1 MVNGTPIEGN
11 SFVMPAQDVTITAV
25 FEQIAVEET
34 YQITVDAMENGTI
47 QVDKAEAKE
56 GEQVNVTIVPNEG
69 YQLQEGSLMANGTPI
84 EGNSFVMPAQD
95 VTITAVFEKIPSTV
109 VTEVLESV
117 IAGAETLKES
127 GALDNCMEAVV
138 TEFNAALDAAKAML
152 SNGDATQEDI
162 NAATKRLLDAMA
174 KVDWKQG
181 DKTVLQVA
189 VDIACTIYENIDLY
203 VEEGKQE
210 FLDALAKGE
219 ELLNSG
225 NAWDDEIQA
234 AADALIEAMSNL
246 RMAPNKDILNDMIQN
261 AQGYDLSL
269 YTEKSAAMLR
279 SALSNA
285 QAVAADPNATQEEVD
300 TAAHTLQAALSGL
313 TFVTGGTPLDTV
325 DPVGEG
331 TAPTKT
337 GDSGFAGL
345 SVLALTSAAA
355 VVLLKKRTQR

>member
-1 MVNGTPIEGN
+1 
-11 SFVMPAQDVTITAV
+11 
-25 FEQIAVEET
+25 
-34 YQITVDAMENGTI
+34 
-47 QVDKAEAKE
+47 
-56 GEQVNVTIVPNEG
+56 
-69 YQLQEGSLMANGTPI
+69 
-84 EGNSFVMPAQD
+84 
-95 VTITAVFEKIPSTV
+95 
-109 VTEVLESV
+109 
-117 IAGAETLKES
+117 
-127 GALDNCMEAVV
+127 MEAVV

-152 SNGDATQEDI
+152 SNGDATQADI

-189 VDIACTIYENIDLY
+189 VDIARVIYENIDLY
-203 VEEGKQE
+203 VEEGRQE

-219 ELLNSG
+219 ELLGSG

-269 YTEKSAAMLR
+269 YSEESADMLR

-300 TAAHTLQAALSGL
+300 TAVHTLQAALSGL
-313 TFVTGGTPLDTV
+313 TFVTGGTSHDAV

-345 SVLALTSAAA
+345 AVLALASAAA
-355 VVLLKKRTQR
+355 VVLLKKRTHR

>member
-1 MVNGTPIEGN
+1 MRFRSDFIDQDYDLDKV
-11 SFVMPAQDVTITAV
+11 AQNKVQYIRVTGEDGSQLTNEISLDQDGAYT
-25 FEQIAVEET
+25 VEYLT
-34 YQITVDAMENGTI
+34 YKDAGYQARTVATQTVYVRGVTTVLEKI
-47 QVDKAEAKE
+47 IAEAE
-56 GEQVNVTIVPNEG
+56 ELLNN
-69 YQLQEGSLMANGTPI
+69 
-84 EGNSFVMPAQD
+84 
-95 VTITAVFEKIPSTV
+95 
-109 VTEVLESV
+109 
-117 IAGAETLKES
+117 
-127 GALDNCMEAVV
+127 GALDNTMEVV
-138 TEFNAALDAAKAML
+138 VEEFKAALAHAKEILAKD
-152 SNGDATQEDI
+152 DATQQEI
-162 NAATKRLLDAMA
+162 NDATKRLLDVMA

-181 DKTVLQVA
+181 DKTALQVA
-189 VDIACTIYENIDLY
+189 VDIANTIKPDLDLY

-219 ELLNSG
+219 ELLASG
-225 NAWDDEIQA
+225 NAWADEIQTA
-234 AADALIEAMSNL
+234 TEELIKAMSNL